1 MNGVTDLESDRSRRR
16 AVVGLERLALCA
28 LAGCAVA
35 AAVSVFGFPAARGV
49 EPPQALRVAGTALPF
64 LAMILILA
72 ASRLRGTLLE
82 AARRQARLAP
92 VSLGSTSSAGSA
104 ASPELIAAY
113 RRATRVDF
121 TLLESVAWLGVA
133 MVPLTGSIRYALV
146 LIAAA
151 VLGMLV
157 RWPRLS
163 TLDGLAR

>member
-49 EPPQALRVAGTALPF
+49 EPLEALHVAGTALPF

-72 ASRLRGTLLE
+72 ASRLRGTLLD
-82 AARRQARLAP
+82 AARRQARLEP
-92 VSLGSTSSAGSA
+92 
-104 ASPELIAAY
+104 SPSPDLIAAY
-113 RRATRVDF
+113 RRATWVDF
-121 TLLESVAWLGVA
+121 SLLESVAWLGVA